1 MTKEELLN
9 RLNGIEWTDFEAKEA
24 KNDLPKNIWETVSAF
39 SNTNGGWI
47 VLGIKERKSERGV
60 TFEIQGVDRPEKIEQ
75 DFINVIRSNGKLN
88 QRLSVQ
94 SERFEIDGKT
104 ILAFYVPMS
113 EAKPIYIT
121 NPINTFIRVG
131 SGDQRATDFEVRAM
145 QRDQAFGKKS
155 NEVVFETS
163 FADINQKSFQN
174 FREYLRGFNPIL
186 QYNTLSDT
194 EFAIKTGIVVNGLL
208 TVGGLLMFGNLEVI
222 LRYNPDF
229 MIDYMEIPGTSIQD
243 ASRRYTF
250 RIQEQENIWEYYNVI
265 LQRLR
270 NHVDN
275 PYSPR
280 PDGIA
285 PEDNSQIYCIREALV
300 NMLAHADYFSEIH
313 STVRVFDDHIQFQNA
328 GRFPVD
334 LEMVGRTL
342 VSQPRNPNLLRFFKL
357 ARISENGGYGID
369 KILNWKN
376 LTGCDVD
383 IQSDITKSEVTFDLP
398 RRGLNRPEIP
408 AMPKEELDD
417 PTEEQEAT
425 ETILRLIKEN
435 DKISISELMNALD
448 LSKSSI
454 NRIISRLKDEGRLTR
469 IGTAR
474 NGVWIIT
481 ADKNGSGMLPSAVME
496 PEALYGIETLSQ
508 VVLKMISRNRRI
520 SIAEISKKCGF
531 SRSHIDKI
539 LAQLKA
545 EGKLIRVGAPRNG
558 SWVVCQ

>member
-24 KNDLPKNIWETVSAF
+24 KNDLPKNVWETVSAF

-47 VLGIKERKSERGV
+47 VLGIKERKSERGAS
-60 TFEIQGVDRPEKIEQ
+60 FEIQGVDRPEKIEQ
-75 DFINVIRSNGKLN
+75 DFINVIRSNGKFN

-94 SERFEIDGKT
+94 AERFEIDGKI

-113 EAKPIYIT
+113 EFKPIYI
-121 NPINTFIRVG
+121 NSPINTFIRVG

-174 FREYLRGFNPIL
+174 FREYLRGFNPML
-186 QYNTLSDT
+186 QYNSLSDN

-229 MIDYMEIPGTSIQD
+229 MIDYLEIPGTSIQD
-243 ASRRYTF
+243 ATRRYTY
-250 RIQEQENIWEYYNVI
+250 RISEQENIWEYYNVI

-270 NHVDN
+270 TRVDN

-285 PEDNSQIYCIREALV
+285 PEDDSQLFCIREALV

-334 LEMVGRTL
+334 LDMVGRTL

-383 IQSDITKSEVTFDLP
+383 IQSDITKSEVTFMLP
-398 RRGLNRPEIP
+398 RRGLYTLGDEFVPRRQTSE
-408 AMPKEELDD
+408 DD
-417 PTEEQEAT
+417 VVAAK
-425 ETILRLIKEN
+425 ILQLVKAN
-435 DKISISELMNALD
+435 NKISISELTSTLG
-448 LSKSSI
+448 LSKSSVD
-454 NRIISRLKDEGRLTR
+454 RAISQLKGSGRLNR
-469 IGTAR
+469 VGTAR
-474 NGVWIIT
+474 NGVWIVT
-481 ADKNGSGMLPSAVME
+481 DRPAEGFGVHFVME
-496 PEALYGIETLSQ
+496 SEVPYGFDNLETK
-508 VVLKMISRNRRI
+508 VLGLISRNRRI
-520 SIAEISKKCGF
+520 SIGELAHACGF
-531 SRSHIDKI
+531 SRSHIDK
-539 LAQLKA
+539 LVARLKA
-545 EGKLIRVGAPRNG
+545 EGKLARTGSPRNG
-558 SWVVCQ
+558 FWTITQ